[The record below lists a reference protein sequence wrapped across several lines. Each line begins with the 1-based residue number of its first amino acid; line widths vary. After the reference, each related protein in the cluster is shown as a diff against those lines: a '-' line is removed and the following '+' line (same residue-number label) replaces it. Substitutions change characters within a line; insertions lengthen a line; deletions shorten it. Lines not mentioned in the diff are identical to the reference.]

1 MGIVIMD
8 KKAYIGYKPKDINV
22 VKLSEYMR
30 VKNKDKRV
38 TSPTS
43 GKSIQTVNKNSPL
56 KNKKF

>member
-1 MGIVIMD
+1 MD
-8 KKAYIGYKPKDINV
+8 RKAYIGYKPKDTNI

-38 TSPTS
+38 TSPTLNQ
-43 GKSIQTVNKNSPL
+43 SIQTVKKNSPL